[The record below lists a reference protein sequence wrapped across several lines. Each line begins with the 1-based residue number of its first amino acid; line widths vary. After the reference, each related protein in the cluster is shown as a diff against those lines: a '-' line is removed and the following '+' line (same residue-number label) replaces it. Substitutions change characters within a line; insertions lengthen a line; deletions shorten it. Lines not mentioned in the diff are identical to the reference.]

1 LMLVSTG
8 LRVQS
13 QVQTS
18 TGRIDTVVETPD
30 QFVILEFKIGGSSE
44 AALQQ
49 IIEKDYAKGFNL
61 KPVIA
66 VGVVFDLET
75 KSITLWKSQMLV

>member
-1 LMLVSTG
+1 MLVSTG

-18 TGRIDTVVETPD
+18 LGRIDTVVETPD

-44 AALQQ
+44 VALQQ
-49 IIEKDYAKGFNL
+49 IIEKEYAKGFIT

-75 KSITLWKSQMLV
+75 KSITLWKSQMVV